1 MYYNGS
7 NIKNLNQTINNEIN
21 SIKLIHKVN
30 NEILNQQEKKESF

>member
-30 NEILNQQEKKESF
+30 NEF